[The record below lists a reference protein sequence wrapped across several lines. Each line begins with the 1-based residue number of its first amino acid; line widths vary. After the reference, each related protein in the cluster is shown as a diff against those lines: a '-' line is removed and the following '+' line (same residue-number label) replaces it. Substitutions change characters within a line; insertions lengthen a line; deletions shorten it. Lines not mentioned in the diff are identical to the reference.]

1 MKNGFTA
8 ASLAAA
14 SVTISLSANRKSR
27 RNYRRGATLQS
38 EVLKIRGINDLFN
51 SAIAT
56 KYLLLLR
63 I

>member
-1 MKNGFTA
+1 MT
-8 ASLAAA
+8 SSDVDA
-14 SVTISLSANRKSR
+14 SVTLHKDAIALLTPTCK
-27 RNYRRGATLQS
+27 GATLQS

-56 KYLLLLR
+56 KYLFLLR